1 MDRIAE
7 KYLEGLDT
15 EYSYRLAKR
24 MEEHRTNPVLG
35 YRTAGSAA
43 EIATGDMLAAEM
55 RRLGFSKVWKDAIQV
70 DAWEFKK
77 AELCY
82 EDENGVRKTLQL
94 GAYQTTMVTDGP
106 KEYILVYAGKGTEQ
120 DYRELDVKGKLVLV
134 DINQRDEWWINYPVY
149 QAYLKGA
156 AAVLAAQT
164 GGYGEV
170 DKAALN
176 AQDIAGSPEAA
187 AFSVSQEDAEGLKRA
202 MASQGEIKVVFD
214 ADTRVERDRTTY
226 NIIGEIT
233 GKNPE
238 RKIMLSAHYD
248 SYFDG
253 FQDDNTAIS
262 MMLGMGKALI
272 ETGWQPQNTI
282 LFCAMA
288 AEEWGVAD
296 SQFDWS
302 TGAYEQVFTVH
313 PEWRGKV
320 IADLNFEL
328 PALAHGTRARI
339 RSTYE
344 YVDFLEHFLEELPE
358 LTQGYPEETRVTAP
372 IETWSDDFSIAIAGI
387 PSMVN
392 DFTGGS
398 FMETHYHSQ
407 FDNDNFY
414 DKDVYRMHHELFG
427 LLLLAIDR
435 TKIVP
440 LNFARVFEKAKE
452 ALDLEWCEELGADG
466 AGLREELTRAA
477 ETAEKVYAA
486 VERCNRRNAE
496 QIISAEQTTA
506 AEQATGTGQAAG
518 AGQTS
523 DAERAIGAEQIADAE
538 QATGTGLA
546 TNAGQTALLEQNL
559 LALFAKVQDEFV
571 RIDWYGNVLF
581 PHAVLQ
587 QSLDLLT
594 GAADSLR
601 RGDLSAALRKIYE
614 VDNNRYA
621 FMFEEEVYR
630 HFTSYVLEQPKDRLK
645 WGYGRIEGYVNLFGI
660 VKGLLRKKEAEAGA
674 GYEGEIAFLDQ
685 AVANQKQLYRRR
697 IGELREAVRSME
709 SALEECLTLC
719 AR

>member
-7 KYLEGLDT
+7 KYLEVLDT

-82 EDENGVRKTLQL
+82 EDENGIRKTLQL

-106 KEYILVYAGKGTEQ
+106 KEYSLVYAGKGTEQ
-120 DYRELDVKGKLVLV
+120 DYRGLDVTGKLVLV

-176 AQDIAGSPEAA
+176 AQDIAGPPEAA
-187 AFSVSQEDAEGLKRA
+187 AFSVSQKDAEELKRVL
-202 MASQGEIKVVFD
+202 ASRGETKVVFD
-214 ADTRVERDRTTY
+214 ADTRVERDKTTY

-262 MMLGMGKALI
+262 MMLGMGKAMI

-339 RSTYE
+339 RSNYE

-466 AGLREELTRAA
+466 AGLQEELTRAA

-486 VERCNRRNAE
+486 VERCNCRNTE
-496 QIISAEQTTA
+496 QII
-506 AEQATGTGQAAG
+506 
-518 AGQTS
+518 
-523 DAERAIGAEQIADAE
+523 
-538 QATGTGLA
+538 
-546 TNAGQTALLEQNL
+546 NAGQTADAEQTAPLEQKL

-587 QSLDLLT
+587 QSLDLLA

-660 VKGLLRKKEAEAGA
+660 VKSLLRKKESGEDTET
-674 GYEGEIAFLDQ
+674 GYGEELAFLDQ
-685 AVANQKQLYRRR
+685 AVTNQKQLYRRR
-697 IGELREAVRSME
+697 IGELKEAVRSME
-709 SALEECLTLC
+709 DILEECLALC
-719 AR
+719 AG

>member
-7 KYLEGLDT
+7 KYLEVLDT

-82 EDENGVRKTLQL
+82 EDENGIRKTLQL

-106 KEYILVYAGKGTEQ
+106 KEYSLVYAGKGTEQ
-120 DYRELDVKGKLVLV
+120 DYRGLDVTGKLVLV

-170 DKAALN
+170 DKASLN
-176 AQDIAGSPEAA
+176 AQDIAGPPEAA
-187 AFSVSQEDAEGLKRA
+187 AFSVSQKDAEELKRVL
-202 MASQGEIKVVFD
+202 ASRGGIKVVFD

-226 NIIGEIT
+226 NIVGEIT

-262 MMLGMGKALI
+262 MMLGIGKALI
-272 ETGWQPQNTI
+272 ETGWQPENTI

-466 AGLREELTRAA
+466 AGLQEELTRAA

-486 VERCNRRNAE
+486 VERCNCRSAE
-496 QIISAEQTTA
+496 QIIN
-506 AEQATGTGQAAG
+506 
-518 AGQTS
+518 AGQT
-523 DAERAIGAEQIADAE
+523 ADAE
-538 QATGTGLA
+538 
-546 TNAGQTALLEQNL
+546 QTALLEQKL

-601 RGDLSAALRKIYE
+601 RGNLSAALRKIYE

-660 VKGLLRKKEAEAGA
+660 VKSLLRKKETGADAGA
-674 GYEGEIAFLDQ
+674 GYAGEIAFLDQ
-685 AVANQKQLYRRR
+685 AVTNQKQLYRRR
-697 IGELREAVRSME
+697 IGELKEAVRSME
-709 SALEECLTLC
+709 DILEECLALC
-719 AR
+719 AG

>member
-7 KYLEGLDT
+7 KYLEVLDT

-82 EDENGVRKTLQL
+82 EDENGIRKTLQL

-106 KEYILVYAGKGTEQ
+106 KEYSLVYAGKGTEQ
-120 DYRELDVKGKLVLV
+120 DYRGLDVTGKLVLV

-149 QAYLKGA
+149 QAHLKGA

-176 AQDIAGSPEAA
+176 AQDIAGPPEAA
-187 AFSVSQEDAEGLKRA
+187 AFSVSQKDAEELKRVL
-202 MASQGEIKVVFD
+202 ASRGEIKVVFD
-214 ADTRVERDRTTY
+214 ADTRVERDKTTY

-262 MMLGMGKALI
+262 MMLGIGKAMI

-466 AGLREELTRAA
+466 AGLQEELTRAA

-486 VERCNRRNAE
+486 VERCNCRSAE
-496 QIISAEQTTA
+496 QIIN
-506 AEQATGTGQAAG
+506 
-518 AGQTS
+518 AGQT
-523 DAERAIGAEQIADAE
+523 ADAE
-538 QATGTGLA
+538 
-546 TNAGQTALLEQNL
+546 QTALLEQKL

-601 RGDLSAALRKIYE
+601 RGNVSAALRKIYE

-660 VKGLLRKKEAEAGA
+660 VKSLLRNKETGADAGA
-674 GYEGEIAFLDQ
+674 GYAGEIAFLDQ

-697 IGELREAVRSME
+697 IGELREAVRCME
-709 SALEECLTLC
+709 SSLEECLTLC
-719 AR
+719 AG

>member
-7 KYLEGLDT
+7 KYLEVLDT

-82 EDENGVRKTLQL
+82 EDENGIRKTLQL

-106 KEYILVYAGKGTEQ
+106 KEYSLVYAGKGTEQ
-120 DYRELDVKGKLVLV
+120 DYRGLDVAGKLVLV

-170 DKAALN
+170 DKASLN
-176 AQDIAGSPEAA
+176 AQDIAGPPEAA
-187 AFSVSQEDAEGLKRA
+187 AFSVSQKDAEELKRVL
-202 MASQGEIKVVFD
+202 ASRGETKVVFD
-214 ADTRVERDRTTY
+214 ADTRVERDKTTY

-253 FQDDNTAIS
+253 FQDDNTATS
-262 MMLGMGKALI
+262 MMLGIGKALI
-272 ETGWQPQNTI
+272 ETGWQPENTI

-452 ALDLEWCEELGADG
+452 TLDPEWCEELGADG
-466 AGLREELTRAA
+466 AGLQKELIRAA

-486 VERCNRRNAE
+486 VEGCNRRNTE
-496 QIISAEQTTA
+496 QIINAGTEQETV
-506 AEQATGTGQAAG
+506 AEQATDAG
-518 AGQTS
+518 HTA
-523 DAERAIGAEQIADAE
+523 DEGARAE
-538 QATGTGLA
+538 QAA
-546 TNAGQTALLEQNL
+546 PLEQKL

-660 VKGLLRKKEAEAGA
+660 VKSLLRKKESGEDTET
-674 GYEGEIAFLDQ
+674 GYGEELAFLDQ
-685 AVANQKQLYRRR
+685 AVTNQKQLYRRR
-697 IGELREAVRSME
+697 IGELKEAVRSME
-709 SALEECLTLC
+709 DILEECLALC
-719 AR
+719 AG

>member
-7 KYLEGLDT
+7 KYLEVLDT

-82 EDENGVRKTLQL
+82 EDENGIRKTLQL

-106 KEYILVYAGKGTEQ
+106 KEYSLVYAGKGTEQ
-120 DYRELDVKGKLVLV
+120 DYRGLDVTGKLVLV

-176 AQDIAGSPEAA
+176 AQDIAGPPEAA
-187 AFSVSQEDAEGLKRA
+187 AFSVSQKDAEELKRVLT
-202 MASQGEIKVVFD
+202 SRGETKVVFD
-214 ADTRVERDRTTY
+214 ADTRVERDKTTY

-262 MMLGMGKALI
+262 MMLGMGKAMI

-435 TKIVP
+435 TEIVP

-466 AGLREELTRAA
+466 AGLQEDLTRAA

-486 VERCNRRNAE
+486 VERCNCRNAE
-496 QIISAEQTTA
+496 QII
-506 AEQATGTGQAAG
+506 
-518 AGQTS
+518 
-523 DAERAIGAEQIADAE
+523 
-538 QATGTGLA
+538 
-546 TNAGQTALLEQNL
+546 NAGQTADAEQTAPLEQKL

-660 VKGLLRKKEAEAGA
+660 VKSLLRKKESGEDTET
-674 GYEGEIAFLDQ
+674 GYGEELAFLDQ
-685 AVANQKQLYRRR
+685 AVTNQKQLYRRR
-697 IGELREAVRSME
+697 IGELKEAVRSME
-709 SALEECLTLC
+709 DILEECLALC
-719 AR
+719 AG

>member
-1 MDRIAE
+1 MMIVDRIAE
-7 KYLEGLDT
+7 KYLEVLDT

-82 EDENGVRKTLQL
+82 EDENGIRKTLQL

-106 KEYILVYAGKGTEQ
+106 KEYSLVYAGKGTEQ
-120 DYRELDVKGKLVLV
+120 DYRGLDVTGKLVLV

-176 AQDIAGSPEAA
+176 AQDIAGPPEAA
-187 AFSVSQEDAEGLKRA
+187 AFSVSQKDAEELKRVLT
-202 MASQGEIKVVFD
+202 SRGETKVVFD
-214 ADTRVERDRTTY
+214 ADTRVERDKTTY

-262 MMLGMGKALI
+262 MMLGMGKAMI

-435 TKIVP
+435 TEIVP

-466 AGLREELTRAA
+466 AGLQEDLTRAA

-486 VERCNRRNAE
+486 VERCNCRNAE
-496 QIISAEQTTA
+496 QII
-506 AEQATGTGQAAG
+506 
-518 AGQTS
+518 
-523 DAERAIGAEQIADAE
+523 
-538 QATGTGLA
+538 
-546 TNAGQTALLEQNL
+546 NAGQTADAEQTAPLEQKL

-660 VKGLLRKKEAEAGA
+660 VKSLLRKKESGEDTET
-674 GYEGEIAFLDQ
+674 GYGEELAFLDQ
-685 AVANQKQLYRRR
+685 AVTNQKQLYRRR
-697 IGELREAVRSME
+697 IGELKEAVRSME
-709 SALEECLTLC
+709 DILEECLALC
-719 AR
+719 AG

>member
-77 AELCY
+77 AKLCY
-82 EDENGVRKTLQL
+82 EDESGVRKTLQL

-106 KEYILVYAGKGTEQ
+106 KEYSLVYAGKGTEQ
-120 DYRELDVKGKLVLV
+120 AYRELDVAGKLVLV

-170 DKAALN
+170 DKASLN
-176 AQDIAGSPEAA
+176 AQDIAGPPEAA
-187 AFSVSQEDAEGLKRA
+187 AFSVSQKDAEELKRVL
-202 MASQGEIKVVFD
+202 ASRGEIKVVFD

-262 MMLGMGKALI
+262 MMLGIGKALI
-272 ETGWQPQNTI
+272 ETGWQPENTI

-452 ALDLEWCEELGADG
+452 TLDPEWCEELGADG
-466 AGLREELTRAA
+466 AGLQKELIRAA

-486 VERCNRRNAE
+486 VERCNRRNTE
-496 QIISAEQTTA
+496 QIINAGTEQETV
-506 AEQATGTGQAAG
+506 AEQATDAG
-518 AGQTS
+518 HTA
-523 DAERAIGAEQIADAE
+523 DEGARAE
-538 QATGTGLA
+538 QAA
-546 TNAGQTALLEQNL
+546 PLEQKL

-660 VKGLLRKKEAEAGA
+660 VKSLLRKKESGEDTET
-674 GYEGEIAFLDQ
+674 GYGEELAFLDQ
-685 AVANQKQLYRRR
+685 AVTNQKQLYRRR
-697 IGELREAVRSME
+697 IGELKEAVRSME
-709 SALEECLTLC
+709 DILEECLALC
-719 AR
+719 AG

>member
-7 KYLEGLDT
+7 KYLEVLDT

-82 EDENGVRKTLQL
+82 EDENGIRKTLQL

-106 KEYILVYAGKGTEQ
+106 KEYSLVYAGKGTEQ
-120 DYRELDVKGKLVLV
+120 DYRGLDVTGKLVLV

-176 AQDIAGSPEAA
+176 AQDIAGPPEAA
-187 AFSVSQEDAEGLKRA
+187 AFSVSQKDAEELKRVLT
-202 MASQGEIKVVFD
+202 SRGETKVVFD
-214 ADTRVERDRTTY
+214 ADTRVERDKTTY

-262 MMLGMGKALI
+262 MMLGMGKAMI

-435 TKIVP
+435 TEIVP

-466 AGLREELTRAA
+466 AGLQEDLTRAA

-496 QIISAEQTTA
+496 QIINAGTEQETV
-506 AEQATGTGQAAG
+506 AEQATDAG
-518 AGQTS
+518 HTA
-523 DAERAIGAEQIADAE
+523 DEGARAE
-538 QATGTGLA
+538 QAA
-546 TNAGQTALLEQNL
+546 PLEQKL

-601 RGDLSAALRKIYE
+601 RGNLSAALRKIYE

-660 VKGLLRKKEAEAGA
+660 VKSLLRKKETGADAGA
-674 GYEGEIAFLDQ
+674 GYEGEIAFLDH

-697 IGELREAVRSME
+697 IGELREAVRCME
-709 SALEECLTLC
+709 SSLEECLTLC
-719 AR
+719 AG

>member
-7 KYLEGLDT
+7 KYLEVLDT

-82 EDENGVRKTLQL
+82 EDENGIRKTLQL

-106 KEYILVYAGKGTEQ
+106 KEYSLVYAGKGTEQ
-120 DYRELDVKGKLVLV
+120 HYRELDVTGKLVLV

-149 QAYLKGA
+149 QAHLKGA

-176 AQDIAGSPEAA
+176 AQDIAGPPEAA
-187 AFSVSQEDAEGLKRA
+187 AFSVSQKDAEELKRVL
-202 MASQGEIKVVFD
+202 ASRGEIKVVFD
-214 ADTRVERDRTTY
+214 ADTRVERDKTTY

-262 MMLGMGKALI
+262 MMLGIGKAMI

-466 AGLREELTRAA
+466 AGLQEELTRAA

-486 VERCNRRNAE
+486 VERCNCRSAE
-496 QIISAEQTTA
+496 QIIN
-506 AEQATGTGQAAG
+506 
-518 AGQTS
+518 AGQT
-523 DAERAIGAEQIADAE
+523 ADAE
-538 QATGTGLA
+538 
-546 TNAGQTALLEQNL
+546 QTALLEQKL

-601 RGDLSAALRKIYE
+601 RGNVSAALRKIYE

-660 VKGLLRKKEAEAGA
+660 VKSLLRNKETGADAGA
-674 GYEGEIAFLDQ
+674 GYAGEIAFLDQ

-697 IGELREAVRSME
+697 IGELREAVRCME
-709 SALEECLTLC
+709 SSLEECLTLC
-719 AR
+719 AG

>member
-15 EYSYRLAKR
+15 DYSYRLAKR

-43 EIATGDMLAAEM
+43 EIATGDMLAEEM

-82 EDENGVRKTLQL
+82 EDENGIRKTLQL

-106 KEYILVYAGKGTEQ
+106 KEYSLVYAGKGTEQ
-120 DYRELDVKGKLVLV
+120 DYRGLDVTGKLVLV

-170 DKAALN
+170 DKASLN
-176 AQDIAGSPEAA
+176 AQDIAGPPEAA
-187 AFSVSQEDAEGLKRA
+187 AFSVSQKDAEELKRVL
-202 MASQGEIKVVFD
+202 ASRGEIKVVFD

-226 NIIGEIT
+226 NIVGEIT

-262 MMLGMGKALI
+262 MMLGIGKALI
-272 ETGWQPQNTI
+272 ETGWQPENTI

-452 ALDLEWCEELGADG
+452 TLDLEWCEELGADG
-466 AGLREELTRAA
+466 AGLQKELIRAA

-486 VERCNRRNAE
+486 VERCNRRNTE
-496 QIISAEQTTA
+496 QIINAGTEQETV
-506 AEQATGTGQAAG
+506 AEQATDAG
-518 AGQTS
+518 HTA
-523 DAERAIGAEQIADAE
+523 DEGARAE
-538 QATGTGLA
+538 QAA
-546 TNAGQTALLEQNL
+546 PLEQKL

-660 VKGLLRKKEAEAGA
+660 VKSLLRKKESGEDTET
-674 GYEGEIAFLDQ
+674 GYGKELAFLDQ
-685 AVANQKQLYRRR
+685 AVTNQKQLYRRR
-697 IGELREAVRSME
+697 IGELKEAVRSME
-709 SALEECLTLC
+709 DILEECLALC
-719 AR
+719 AG

>member
-7 KYLEGLDT
+7 KYLEVLDT

-82 EDENGVRKTLQL
+82 EDENGIRKTLQL

-106 KEYILVYAGKGTEQ
+106 KEYSLVYAGKGTEQ
-120 DYRELDVKGKLVLV
+120 DYRGLDVTGKLVLV

-176 AQDIAGSPEAA
+176 AQDIAGPPEAA
-187 AFSVSQEDAEGLKRA
+187 AFSVSQKDAEELKRVL
-202 MASQGEIKVVFD
+202 ASRGETKVVFD
-214 ADTRVERDRTTY
+214 ADTRVERDKTTY

-262 MMLGMGKALI
+262 MMLGMGKAMI

-339 RSTYE
+339 RSNYE

-466 AGLREELTRAA
+466 AGLQEELTRAA

-486 VERCNRRNAE
+486 VERCNCRNTE
-496 QIISAEQTTA
+496 QIINAGTEQETV
-506 AEQATGTGQAAG
+506 AEQATDAG
-518 AGQTS
+518 HTA
-523 DAERAIGAEQIADAE
+523 DEGARAE
-538 QATGTGLA
+538 QAA
-546 TNAGQTALLEQNL
+546 PLEQKL

-660 VKGLLRKKEAEAGA
+660 VKSLLRKKESGEDTET
-674 GYEGEIAFLDQ
+674 GYGEELAFLDQ
-685 AVANQKQLYRRR
+685 AVTNQKQLYRRR
-697 IGELREAVRSME
+697 IGELKEAVRSME
-709 SALEECLTLC
+709 DILEECLALC
-719 AR
+719 AG

>member
-7 KYLEGLDT
+7 KYLEVLDT

-82 EDENGVRKTLQL
+82 EDEDGIRKTLQL

-106 KEYILVYAGKGTEQ
+106 KEYSLVYAGKGTEQ
-120 DYRELDVKGKLVLV
+120 DYRGLDVTGKLVLV

-149 QAYLKGA
+149 QAHLKGA

-176 AQDIAGSPEAA
+176 AQDIAGPPEAA
-187 AFSVSQEDAEGLKRA
+187 AFSVSQKDAEELKRVL
-202 MASQGEIKVVFD
+202 ASRGEIKVVFD
-214 ADTRVERDRTTY
+214 ADTCVERDKTTY

-262 MMLGMGKALI
+262 MMLGMGKAMI

-466 AGLREELTRAA
+466 AGLQEELTRAA

-486 VERCNRRNAE
+486 VERCNCRSAE
-496 QIISAEQTTA
+496 QIIN
-506 AEQATGTGQAAG
+506 
-518 AGQTS
+518 AGQT
-523 DAERAIGAEQIADAE
+523 ADAE
-538 QATGTGLA
+538 
-546 TNAGQTALLEQNL
+546 QTALLEQKL

-587 QSLDLLT
+587 QSLDLLI

-601 RGDLSAALRKIYE
+601 RGNVSAALRKIYE

-660 VKGLLRKKEAEAGA
+660 VKSLLRNKETGADAGA
-674 GYEGEIAFLDQ
+674 GYAGEIAFLDQ

-697 IGELREAVRSME
+697 IGELREAVRCME
-709 SALEECLTLC
+709 SSLEECLTLC
-719 AR
+719 AG

>member
-1 MDRIAE
+1 MMIVDRIAE
-7 KYLEGLDT
+7 KYLEVLDT

-82 EDENGVRKTLQL
+82 EDENGIRKTLQL

-106 KEYILVYAGKGTEQ
+106 KEYSLVYAGKGTEQ
-120 DYRELDVKGKLVLV
+120 DYRGLDVTGKLVLV

-176 AQDIAGSPEAA
+176 AQDIAGPPEAA
-187 AFSVSQEDAEGLKRA
+187 AFSVSQKDAEELKRVLT
-202 MASQGEIKVVFD
+202 SRGETKVVFD
-214 ADTRVERDRTTY
+214 ADTRVERDKTTY

-262 MMLGMGKALI
+262 MMLGMGKAMI

-435 TKIVP
+435 TEIVP

-466 AGLREELTRAA
+466 AGLQEDLTRAA

-496 QIISAEQTTA
+496 QIINAGTEQETV
-506 AEQATGTGQAAG
+506 AEQATDAG
-518 AGQTS
+518 HTA
-523 DAERAIGAEQIADAE
+523 DEGARAE
-538 QATGTGLA
+538 QAA
-546 TNAGQTALLEQNL
+546 PLEQKL

-660 VKGLLRKKEAEAGA
+660 VKSLLRKKESGEDTET
-674 GYEGEIAFLDQ
+674 GYGEELAFLDQ
-685 AVANQKQLYRRR
+685 AVTNQKQLYRRR
-697 IGELREAVRSME
+697 IGELKEAVRSME
-709 SALEECLTLC
+709 DILEECLALC
-719 AR
+719 AG

>member
-1 MDRIAE
+1 MMIVDRIAE
-7 KYLEGLDT
+7 KYLEVLDT

-82 EDENGVRKTLQL
+82 EDENGIRKTLQL

-106 KEYILVYAGKGTEQ
+106 KEYSLVYAGKGTEQ
-120 DYRELDVKGKLVLV
+120 DYRGLDVTGKLVLV

-176 AQDIAGSPEAA
+176 AQDIAGPPEAA
-187 AFSVSQEDAEGLKRA
+187 AFSVSQKDAEELKRVL
-202 MASQGEIKVVFD
+202 ASRGEIKVVFD
-214 ADTRVERDRTTY
+214 ADTRVERDKTTY

-262 MMLGMGKALI
+262 MMLGMGKAMI

-452 ALDLEWCEELGADG
+452 TLDPEWCEELGADG
-466 AGLREELTRAA
+466 AGLQDELTRAA

-486 VERCNRRNAE
+486 VERCNRRNTE
-496 QIISAEQTTA
+496 QIINAGTEQETV
-506 AEQATGTGQAAG
+506 AEQATDAG
-518 AGQTS
+518 HTA
-523 DAERAIGAEQIADAE
+523 DEGARAE
-538 QATGTGLA
+538 QAA
-546 TNAGQTALLEQNL
+546 PLEQKL

-601 RGDLSAALRKIYE
+601 RDNLSAALRKIYE

-660 VKGLLRKKEAEAGA
+660 VKSLLRKKESGEDTET
-674 GYEGEIAFLDQ
+674 GYGEELAFLDQ
-685 AVANQKQLYRRR
+685 AVTNQKQLYRRR
-697 IGELREAVRSME
+697 IGELKEAVRSME
-709 SALEECLTLC
+709 DILEECLALC
-719 AR
+719 AG

>member
-82 EDENGVRKTLQL
+82 EDENGIRKTLQL

-106 KEYILVYAGKGTEQ
+106 KEYSLVYAGKGTEQ
-120 DYRELDVKGKLVLV
+120 HYRELDVTGKLVLV

-149 QAYLKGA
+149 QAHLKGA

-176 AQDIAGSPEAA
+176 AQDIAGPPEAA
-187 AFSVSQEDAEGLKRA
+187 AFSVSQKDAEELKRVL
-202 MASQGEIKVVFD
+202 ASRGEIKVVFD
-214 ADTRVERDRTTY
+214 ADTRVERDKTTY

-262 MMLGMGKALI
+262 MMLGIGKAMI

-466 AGLREELTRAA
+466 AGLQEELTRAA

-486 VERCNRRNAE
+486 VERCNCRSAE
-496 QIISAEQTTA
+496 QIIN
-506 AEQATGTGQAAG
+506 
-518 AGQTS
+518 AGQT
-523 DAERAIGAEQIADAE
+523 ADAE
-538 QATGTGLA
+538 
-546 TNAGQTALLEQNL
+546 QTALLEQKL

-601 RGDLSAALRKIYE
+601 RGNVSAALRKIYE

-660 VKGLLRKKEAEAGA
+660 VKSLLRNKETGADAGA
-674 GYEGEIAFLDQ
+674 RYAGEIAFLDQ

-697 IGELREAVRSME
+697 IGELREAVRCME
-709 SALEECLTLC
+709 SSLDECLTLC
-719 AR
+719 AG

>member
-7 KYLEGLDT
+7 KYLEVLDT

-82 EDENGVRKTLQL
+82 EDENGIRKTLQL

-106 KEYILVYAGKGTEQ
+106 KEYSLVYAGKGTEQ
-120 DYRELDVKGKLVLV
+120 DYRELDVAGKLVLV

-170 DKAALN
+170 DKASLN
-176 AQDIAGSPEAA
+176 AQDIAGPPEAA
-187 AFSVSQEDAEGLKRA
+187 AFSVSQKDAEELKRVL
-202 MASQGEIKVVFD
+202 ASRGEIKVVFD

-226 NIIGEIT
+226 NIVGEIT

-262 MMLGMGKALI
+262 MMLGMGKAMI

-452 ALDLEWCEELGADG
+452 TLDPEWCEELGADG
-466 AGLREELTRAA
+466 AGLQEELTRAA

-486 VERCNRRNAE
+486 VERCNCRSAE
-496 QIISAEQTTA
+496 QII
-506 AEQATGTGQAAG
+506 
-518 AGQTS
+518 
-523 DAERAIGAEQIADAE
+523 
-538 QATGTGLA
+538 
-546 TNAGQTALLEQNL
+546 NAGQTADAEQTAPLEQKL

-660 VKGLLRKKEAEAGA
+660 VKSLLRKKESGEDTET
-674 GYEGEIAFLDQ
+674 GYGEELAFLDQ
-685 AVANQKQLYRRR
+685 AVTNQKQLYRRR
-697 IGELREAVRSME
+697 IGELKEAVRSME
-709 SALEECLTLC
+709 DILEECLALC
-719 AR
+719 AG